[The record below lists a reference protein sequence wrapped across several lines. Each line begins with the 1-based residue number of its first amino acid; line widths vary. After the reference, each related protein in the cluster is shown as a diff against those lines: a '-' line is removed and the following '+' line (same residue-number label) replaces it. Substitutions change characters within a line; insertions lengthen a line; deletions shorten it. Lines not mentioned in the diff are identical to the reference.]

1 MTGLPRSRMIHGGNA
16 LPWFTLTACA
26 LLIAI
31 QVTFGPAQEA
41 LIFNRKAIEAGEVW
55 RLMTGHL
62 VHTGNRHL
70 AWNVAA
76 LFVIGGLLE
85 WEFGLRAVRH
95 LAVLTAGAVAISA
108 WLWWGMPSLEQYSGF
123 SGILNTQLVI
133 FLAEAWRK
141 TRNRLFVAVGVGAAA
156 KIFAELLAEQS
167 FVAATTWPSVP
178 EAHGIGLLA
187 GIALLLLAGLSRL
200 PGRRSAG
207 RAMREVSTYVET
219 SLGYDLKQPTSS
231 QRSRRETGN

>member
-1 MTGLPRSRMIHGGNA
+1 MGLPRSRMIHGGKS

-31 QVTFGPAQEA
+31 QVAFGPAQDA
-41 LIFNRKAIEAGEVW
+41 LIFNRKAVEAGEVW
-55 RLMTGHL
+55 RLITGHL

-76 LFVIGGLLE
+76 LLVIGGLLE
-85 WEFGLRAVRH
+85 WEFGIRAVHH
-95 LAVLTAGAVAISA
+95 LAVVTAGAVAISA

-133 FLAEAWRK
+133 FLATAWQK
-141 TRNRLFVAVGVGAAA
+141 TRNPLFVAVGIGAAA
-156 KIFAELLAEQS
+156 KIFAELLAEKS
-167 FVAATTWPSVP
+167 FLAATTWPSVP
-178 EAHGIGLLA
+178 EAHGIGFLA
-187 GIALLLLAGLSRL
+187 GIALLLLASFSRL
-200 PGRRSAG
+200 PSRRGAG
-207 RAMREVSTYVET
+207 RAMRELSTYVEI

-231 QRSRRETGN
+231 QRSRRESGD